1 MARMSVASDGSGSAL
16 VEAND
21 GYAVSAPVV
30 PTTAPRNRRASCP
43 DMLSTAPS
51 MPQMGHAGQAACGQG
66 AQQSPSLFLAMG
78 QHPEI
83 CQLSGSVAAAAQG
96 IAFDMAT
103 AGVTSNFSFE
113 QFVTQYAKIEQA
125 VQAMT
130 QHSPELAKTD
140 QNASIALLLLMIQA
154 MQTPKPPQMVPAP
167 MQMAPAA
174 ARPTVIATMPM
185 PMQTAPLLVPVAWP
199 CTPVLNVPVATAESE
214 GAGILATSP
223 RKQQAVPNTEADA
236 SARQEVMPSPVDA
249 EVSEEAEVV
258 TPATSSG
265 PAVTESTLE
274 PTSETTETT
283 LEKPKLWSA
292 GSTAL
297 AQDGNGNFLLE
308 PYCGGFWDWPLSR
321 PEKKHR
327 AQTLYEMELLF
338 EVEDLRAIVEE
349 YEGSEC
355 EEEDKD
361 DSASD

>member
-1 MARMSVASDGSGSAL
+1 
-16 VEAND
+16 
-21 GYAVSAPVV
+21 
-30 PTTAPRNRRASCP
+30 
-43 DMLSTAPS
+43 
-51 MPQMGHAGQAACGQG
+51 MGHAGQAAYGQG
-66 AQQSPSLFLAMG
+66 GQQSPSLFLALG

-83 CQLSGSVAAAAQG
+83 CQLSGSVAALAQG
-96 IAFDMAT
+96 IAYDMAT
-103 AGVTSNFSFE
+103 AGVTSNFHFE
-113 QFVTQYAKIEQA
+113 QFMTQYAKIGQA
-125 VQAMT
+125 VQAIT
-130 QHSPELAKTD
+130 QRSPELASTD
-140 QNASIALLLLMIQA
+140 QNASIALMLLMIQA

-174 ARPTVIATMPM
+174 ARPTVIAAMPM

-199 CTPVLNVPVATAESE
+199 CTPVPNVPVATAESE

-223 RKQQAVPNTEADA
+223 RKQQAVPSTEADA
-236 SARQEVMPSPVDA
+236 SARQEVMPTPVDA

-283 LEKPKLWSA
+283 LEKPKLCSA

-297 AQDGNGNFLLE
+297 AQDGNADFLLE
-308 PYCGGFWDWPLSR
+308 PYYGGFWDWPLSR

-349 YEGSEC
+349 YEGEE

-361 DSASD
+361 DCASD